1 MKIFCIGRNYV
12 DHAKE
17 LNNPVPKKPLVFSKP
32 QTALVR
38 ENRPFFY
45 PEFSKNIHHEIEIVL
60 KVCRLGKHIA
70 PKFAHKYYNEVT
82 LGIDFT
88 ARDIQ
93 SQLKAKGHPWLL
105 AKGFDGSAPIG
116 KWLSIEEIGDVN
128 NIDFS
133 MTKNEE
139 IIQAGN
145 TKDLIFD
152 FDYLITYI
160 SQFFTLQIGDLIFT
174 GTPAGVGPVV
184 IGDKLEGFVGEQKLL
199 ECNIK

>member
-17 LNNPVPKKPLVFSKP
+17 LNNPVPQKPLVFSKP

-45 PEFSKNIHHEIEIVL
+45 PEFSKDIHHEIEIVL
-60 KVCRLGKHIA
+60 KVCKLGKHIA

-116 KWLSIEEIGDVN
+116 KWLSLEEVGDVN

-133 MTKNEE
+133 MTKNGETM
-139 IIQAGN
+139 QVGN

-160 SQFFTLQIGDLIFT
+160 SQFFTLQMGDLIFT

>member
-1 MKIFCIGRNYV
+1 MKIFCIGRNYIE
-12 DHAKE
+12 HAKE
-17 LNNPVPKKPLVFSKP
+17 LSNPVPKKPLVFSKP

-45 PEFSKNIHHEIEIVL
+45 PEFSNDIHHEIEIVL
-60 KVCRLGKHIA
+60 KVCKLGKHIA
-70 PKFAHKYYNEVT
+70 PQFAHKYYNELT

-93 SQLKAKGHPWLL
+93 NQLKAKGHPWLL

-116 KWLSIEEIGDVN
+116 KWLPIEEVGDVN

-133 MTKNEE
+133 MTKNGEPV
-139 IIQAGN
+139 QVGN

-152 FDYLITYI
+152 FNYLITYI

-174 GTPAGVGPVV
+174 GTPAGVGSVK
-184 IGDKLEGFVGEQKLL
+184 IGDKLEGFIGEQKLL